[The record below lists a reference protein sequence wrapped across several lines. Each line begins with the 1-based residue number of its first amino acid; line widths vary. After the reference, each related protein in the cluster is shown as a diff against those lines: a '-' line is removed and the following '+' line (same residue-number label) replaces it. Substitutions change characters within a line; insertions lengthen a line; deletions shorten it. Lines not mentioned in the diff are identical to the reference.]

1 MDFDFLNLHMSLNN
15 LEKKLYDPDS
25 GIERRKHESSQF
37 DPMVYRRGGSDIFR
51 KERVWKA
58 PANPNIEE
66 RKKII
71 RIGAIAL
78 GSIILLAILIV
89 GFVKFWQSSFRAGRV
104 TVKIEGPL
112 KVDSSVESEFK
123 VFFKNENRKDL
134 KDVQLLLNYPENFK
148 IKERS
153 DLKVDNPTNSRIN
166 IGTLKANSG
175 GDITLKGS
183 FIAVKD
189 ITVYL
194 NATLQYSPGSS
205 SSVFQSKGQ
214 LGVNV
219 KSSSLFLEIQAPM
232 EAVGGNKV
240 DYVIDYRN
248 LTTEYLDKIRIKADY
263 PEGFSFV
270 SSDPAPS
277 ENNGVWYL
285 GSLEPGKNGKIVISG
300 TMDGTDG
307 ESKTV
312 KAYIGYTGENGEFI
326 ISDQKEKSTKMT
338 STMLSIGQSINNGA
352 ETTVDAGESLEY
364 KIRYKNNGNISLKDA
379 IVTLEIDSLV
389 LDFSKLESNGGFYE
403 ASKKMITW
411 KAAEIPE
418 LADLAPGQEGKIT
431 FSVPVLDRIPIG
443 NSNDKNFTIVSTAK
457 IDSPSI
463 PTPIGSNK
471 TIASNRMELKLNSRV
486 VLEVK
491 GYYED
496 INIENSGPIPPKNG
510 QETTYTMHWKII
522 NVSNDISGAR
532 VVSYVPSGVKW
543 TGKIYPEGESINFNE
558 RTNQI
563 EWEVG
568 NLKNGVGIIESVR
581 EVSFQISVT
590 PQINQ
595 VGKALIL
602 LNPSV
607 LTANDVFTN
616 KEIRFEIGEKDNR
629 LSEDGT
635 IGEKFKVVE

>member
-1 MDFDFLNLHMSLNN
+1 MSLNN

-37 DPMVYRRGGSDIFR
+37 DPMIYRRNGSDIFR
-51 KERVWKA
+51 KEKVWKK
-58 PANPNIEE
+58 PVDPNAEE

-78 GSIILLAILIV
+78 GAIILLALLVV
-89 GFVKFWQSSFRAGRV
+89 GLMKFWQSSFRAGRV
-104 TVKIEGPL
+104 TVKIEGPV
-112 KVDSSVESEFK
+112 KVDSSTESEFK
-123 VFFKNENRKDL
+123 IFFKNENRKDL
-134 KDVQLLLNYPENFK
+134 KAVQLLLNYPENFK

-153 DLKVDNPTNSRIN
+153 DLKVDNPSNSRID

-175 GDITLKGS
+175 GEIVLKGS
-183 FIAVKD
+183 FIAVKNA
-189 ITVYL
+189 TVYL
-194 NATLQYSPGSS
+194 NATLQYSPGNS

-219 KSSSLFLEIQAPM
+219 ESSPLFLEIQAPM
-232 EAVGGNKV
+232 EVVDGNKV
-240 DYVIDYRN
+240 DYVVDYRN
-248 LTTEYLDKIRIKADY
+248 LTTEYLDKIRVKADY
-263 PEGFSFV
+263 PEGFSFI
-270 SSDPAPS
+270 SSDPSPS

-285 GSLEPGKNGKIVISG
+285 GSLEPEKSGKVVISG
-300 TMDGTDG
+300 TMSGTSE
-307 ESKTV
+307 ESKTIKV
-312 KAYIGYTGENGEFI
+312 YIGYTGENGEFV
-326 ISDQKEKSTKMT
+326 ISDQKDKSTKMT
-338 STMLSIGQSINNGA
+338 STMLSISQLINNGA
-352 ETTVDAGESLEY
+352 ESTVDAGENLEY
-364 KIRYKNNGNISLKDA
+364 KIQYKNNGNISLKDA

-389 LDFSKLESNGGFYE
+389 LDFSKLESNGGFYD

-418 LADLAPGQEGKIT
+418 LANLNPGQEGKIT
-431 FSVPVLDRIPIG
+431 FSVPVLDRIPVG
-443 NSNDKNFTIVSTAK
+443 NSNDKNFTVVSTAK

-471 TIASNRMELKLNSRV
+471 TIASNRMELKLNSRA

-491 GYYED
+491 GYYKD
-496 INIENSGPIPPKNG
+496 SNMENSGSIPPKNG

-522 NVSNDISGAR
+522 NVSNDISNTK

-543 TGKIYPEGESINFNE
+543 TGKTYPEGESITFNE

-568 NLKNGVGIIESVR
+568 NLKNGVGIIDPAR

-590 PQINQ
+590 PQVNQ

-602 LNPSV
+602 LNPSI

-616 KEIRFEIGEKDNR
+616 KEIRFETVEKDNR
-629 LSEDGT
+629 IPEDGT